1 MSSLT
6 YLTAVGYSSTV
17 AAFTT
22 LPPMPA
28 HMSAINAYTCISGLS
43 VSMQII
49 PPKPLPTKT
58 TTVAWN
64 VDKIYYIK
72 FIRIFFWHMN
82 LHKIGNFP
90 TLLIKRPITA
100 KPMPYKISRM
110 IPCSSVANSSFVM
123 QTY

>member
-1 MSSLT
+1 MEINRILSLQIEKNLCMLCTVVSINNRCVLNYVELT

-58 TTVAWN
+58 TTVA
-64 VDKIYYIK
+64 
-72 FIRIFFWHMN
+72 
-82 LHKIGNFP
+82 
-90 TLLIKRPITA
+90 
-100 KPMPYKISRM
+100 
-110 IPCSSVANSSFVM
+110 
-123 QTY
+123 

>member
-58 TTVAWN
+58 TTVAWKYRQN
-64 VDKIYYIK
+64 ILYQIHKN
-72 FIRIFFWHMN
+72 IF
-82 LHKIGNFP
+82 L
-90 TLLIKRPITA
+90 
-100 KPMPYKISRM
+100 
-110 IPCSSVANSSFVM
+110 
-123 QTY
+123 TYELT